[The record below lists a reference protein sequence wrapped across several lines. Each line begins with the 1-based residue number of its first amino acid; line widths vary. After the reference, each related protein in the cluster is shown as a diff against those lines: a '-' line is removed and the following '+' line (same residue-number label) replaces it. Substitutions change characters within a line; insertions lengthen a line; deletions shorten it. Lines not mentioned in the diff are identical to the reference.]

1 MVLAVAIDFGQV
13 ERQLHFET
21 ADQVDS
27 FFVEQ
32 SAEFVGGIAVF
43 LIVNP
48 VQDDHQSI
56 ADQLEITGLSGNH
69 VENLLDVPGIVIA
82 FFEEFHQTFPG
93 VEGHAL
99 HQIIELLLLQVRAGH
114 GHSFEQL

>member
-48 VQDDHQSI
+48 V
-56 ADQLEITGLSGNH
+56 
-69 VENLLDVPGIVIA
+69 
-82 FFEEFHQTFPG
+82 
-93 VEGHAL
+93 
-99 HQIIELLLLQVRAGH
+99 
-114 GHSFEQL
+114 